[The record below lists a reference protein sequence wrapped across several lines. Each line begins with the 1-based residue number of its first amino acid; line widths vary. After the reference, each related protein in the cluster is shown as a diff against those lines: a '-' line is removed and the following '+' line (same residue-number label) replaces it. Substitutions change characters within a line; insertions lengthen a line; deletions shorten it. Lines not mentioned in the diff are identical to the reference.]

1 MSEPLHFDLPLEEEN
16 IDETYVK
23 SIIPELGVDNEY
35 RTFGVRDVSLRV
47 YYEDALVQI
56 DIETGDGEREWLRK
70 RILLAEIA
78 NLHQTTNSWWVWYS
92 DIFGIALL
100 LITLSAMFIV
110 TEKNSFKKRGWW
122 LATIGLVFPLVF

>member
-70 RILLAEIA
+70 RILLAQMADLTKPPKVGGSSIP
-78 NLHQTTNSWWVWYS
+78 
-92 DIFGIALL
+92 IFSELL
-100 LITLSAMFIV
+100 CC
-110 TEKNSFKKRGWW
+110 
-122 LATIGLVFPLVF
+122 